1 MKKEYME
8 LKVRFTFNEHK
19 RDTQLDEILLNTDLT
34 ELTDLVHYCVEQI
47 NILNELYWNMNN
59 RVVTLE

>member
-34 ELTDLVHYCVEQI
+34 EL
-47 NILNELYWNMNN
+47 NE
-59 RVVTLE
+59 

>member
-34 ELTDLVHYCVEQI
+34 ELYEQVNYCIEQI
-47 NILNELYWNMNN
+47 NDL
-59 RVVTLE
+59 